1 MNSQSRKQRRA
12 YELWLKKVDPIKY
25 REWKANSQERGKQI
39 HSDNVEK
46 VRQSESEFYENM
58 QTQMIDRL
66 RNEGLS
72 NQEIDEQV
80 ENWVK
85 TIKIWGSDERP
96 IRRRQLTKVAPR
108 TDIEDFEGE

>member
-25 REWKANSQERGKQI
+25 REWKSNSQERGKQI

-85 TIKIWGSDERP
+85 TIKVWGSDERP
-96 IRRRQLTKVAPR
+96 IRRRQLAKAVPR
-108 TDIEDFEGE
+108 NDIEDFEGE